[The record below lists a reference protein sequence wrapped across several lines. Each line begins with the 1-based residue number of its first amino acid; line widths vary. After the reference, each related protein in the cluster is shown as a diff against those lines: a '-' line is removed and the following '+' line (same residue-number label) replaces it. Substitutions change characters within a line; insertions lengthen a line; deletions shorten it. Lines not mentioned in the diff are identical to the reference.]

1 MKFAAVIFDLDG
13 TIIKSEGEWNRAFST
28 VLQKLGVKSD
38 GSDPSMHGASIQSR
52 WKVLLTKYNIKTT
65 KTIEELEIFTYIEYG
80 KMIPEIILNDGVLE
94 FMDVLKES
102 GLPLGLA
109 TSTNWETAEKVLTYF
124 GLSNYFENITTGEEV
139 VNLKPAPD
147 IFLLASVKLGVEP
160 RDCLVIEDSQIGVT
174 AAHEAG
180 MRVIAVSPIQADL
193 VVEGFPEITLK
204 AIDAIGSD

>member
-1 MKFAAVIFDLDG
+1 
-13 TIIKSEGEWNRAFST
+13 
-28 VLQKLGVKSD
+28 
-38 GSDPSMHGASIQSR
+38 
-52 WKVLLTKYNIKTT
+52 
-65 KTIEELEIFTYIEYG
+65 
-80 KMIPEIILNDGVLE
+80 MIPEIILNDGVLE